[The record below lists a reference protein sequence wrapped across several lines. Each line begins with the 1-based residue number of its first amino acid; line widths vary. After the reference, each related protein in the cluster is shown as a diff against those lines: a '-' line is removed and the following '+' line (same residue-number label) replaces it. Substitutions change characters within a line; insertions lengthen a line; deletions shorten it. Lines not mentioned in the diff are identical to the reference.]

1 MSGGIPP
8 LRDRRLA
15 AGFIVVMY
23 LLLGALLAGLA
34 VAGFSGSDAGVG
46 VAAGAGAVL
55 GAVFGGWRIHRT
67 PEGERADDNTP

>member
-34 VAGFSGSDAGVG
+34 VAGFSGSDMGVG
-46 VAAGAGAVL
+46 VAAGVGAVL

-67 PEGERADDNTP
+67 PESERADDNTP

>member
-23 LLLGALLAGLA
+23 LLLGGLLASLA
-34 VAGFSGSDAGVG
+34 VAGFSGSDVGVG
-46 VAAGAGAVL
+46 VAAGVGGLL
-55 GAVFGGWRIHRT
+55 GAVFGAWRIHRT
-67 PEGERADDNTP
+67 PEGERADDNPS